1 MLFGFS
7 LIFPLHILAA
17 PIGYFA
23 MIKGDVKVKR
33 ADQTLMPPVKAP
45 IEPKDLVITGGDG
58 KAKLIFN
65 DDSSMFLSPN
75 TRLEVQDFVIKE
87 GKRNGSFFIHV
98 GKIIAEVTK
107 FIGGDSSFTVN
118 SPTAT
123 VGVRGTG
130 FEVVVAEVAGKMTT
144 TVACTAGSLSVSALS
159 ATGAV
164 VSSAVL
170 TAGQTAIITS
180 TGITMASA
188 AAAAAGAA
196 QLAGI
201 QAGAATIAG
210 IEVGTV
216 AAAAA
221 VAAAIATTVVIS
233 TTSDD
238 NTTTHMTTYH
248 H

>member
-1 MLFGFS
+1 MKKRICTIILCYLVFS

-33 ADQTLMPPVKAP
+33 ADQTLMPTVKAP

-144 TVACTAGSLSVSALS
+144 TVACTAGFALRFGTFGDGGGGLFRRPNGRSDRHYHLDGDHNGLSRCRRSRWL
-159 ATGAV
+159 
-164 VSSAVL
+164 L
-170 TAGQTAIITS
+170 
-180 TGITMASA
+180 
-188 AAAAAGAA
+188 
-196 QLAGI
+196 
-201 QAGAATIAG
+201 
-210 IEVGTV
+210 
-216 AAAAA
+216 
-221 VAAAIATTVVIS
+221 
-233 TTSDD
+233 
-238 NTTTHMTTYH
+238 N
-248 H
+248 